1 MLETMTPAPAPVPE
15 ARAGGRGG
23 AARLLQPDAAEWADA
38 LREVS
43 HDVYQHPQYTSADA
57 RRLEGSAAAFCYRE
71 GPLVFLQPLVL
82 RPVLGAGPDSGTA
95 FGSAARDVVDAVS
108 PYGYSGPVSNAPLTD
123 EGFWR
128 RACEALPPCLAE
140 AGVVSCFV
148 RLHPLLPPRLDAL
161 GRVGTVVQHG
171 RTVNIDLRAGDDE
184 QWAQIRPNHRRQIHR
199 ARRRGI
205 AVSLDDWQRMGDF
218 VEIYHET
225 MARVGASPEYFF
237 DRDYFESLRAALGDD
252 LHLAM
257 AEHAG
262 QVLAGGLFFTHG
274 GIVQYHL
281 GATRTEHLPEQPIK
295 LIFDEVRLW
304 AGDRGHTDF
313 HLGGGVGGG
322 EDSLFHFKAGFSR
335 DRPAFFTWRLVCDLD
350 AYDALVEAA
359 GITRDAGGHFPAY
372 RAARPQPERGDGDGF
387 GGPAKPASR

>member
-1 MLETMTPAPAPVPE
+1 VLETVTPAPAPEVK
-15 ARAGGRGG
+15 ADGRGG
-23 AARLLQPDAAEWADA
+23 AARLLQPSAAEWPDT
-38 LREVS
+38 LREIR
-43 HDVYQHPQYTSADA
+43 HDVYQHPEYTAADA
-57 RRLEGSAAAFCYRE
+57 RRLGGSAAAFCYRE
-71 GPLVFLQPLVL
+71 DTQVFLQPLVL
-82 RPVLGAGPDSGTA
+82 RPVPGAERAPGTA
-95 FGSAARDVVDAVS
+95 SEPTSDLIDAVS
-108 PYGYSGPVSNAPLTD
+108 PYGYSGPVSNAPLSD

-128 RACEALPPCLAE
+128 RACESLPQCLAE

-148 RLHPLLPPRLDAL
+148 RLHPLLPPRLDVL

-171 RTVNIDLRAGDDE
+171 RTVNIDLRPAEDE
-184 QWAQIRPNHRRQIHR
+184 QWAQIRSNHRRQIHR
-199 ARRRGI
+199 ARRRDM
-205 AVSLDDWQRMGDF
+205 AVRIDDWQRMDDF

-225 MARVGASPEYFF
+225 MARVGASAEYFF
-237 DRDYFESLRAALGDD
+237 DRPYFESLRAALGDD

-257 AEHAG
+257 AEHEG

-295 LIFDEVRLW
+295 LIFDQVRLW

-335 DRPAFFTWRLVCDLD
+335 DRPAFFTWRLVCDAD

-359 GITRDAGGHFPAY
+359 GITRGAGGIFPAY
-372 RAARPQPERGDGDGF
+372 RASVPPGETGDGD
-387 GGPAKPASR
+387 ADTARTKPPSE

>member
-1 MLETMTPAPAPVPE
+1 MTPAPE
-15 ARAGGRGG
+15 AKADGRGG
-23 AARLLQPDAAEWADA
+23 AARLLQPSAVEWADA
-38 LREVS
+38 LREVR
-43 HDVYQHPQYTSADA
+43 HDVYQYSEYAVADA
-57 RRLEGSAAAFCYRE
+57 RRLGGSAAAFCYRE
-71 GPLVFLQPLVL
+71 GSLVLLQPLVL
-82 RPVLGAGPDSGTA
+82 RPVPGAGDDT
-95 FGSAARDVVDAVS
+95 FDAVS

-128 RACEALPPCLAE
+128 RACEALPGCLAE

-161 GRVGTVVQHG
+161 GRVGTLVQHG
-171 RTVNIDLRAGDDE
+171 RTVNIDLRAGEEE
-184 QWAQIRPNHRRQIHR
+184 QWAQIRSNHRRQIHR
-199 ARRRGI
+199 AARRGI
-205 AVSLDDWQRMGDF
+205 VVSLDDWRRMDDF

-225 MARVGASPEYFF
+225 MDRVGASAEYFF
-237 DRDYFESLRAALGDD
+237 DRDYFDSLRAALGDD
-252 LHLAM
+252 LHLAT

-281 GATRTEHLPEQPIK
+281 GATRTEHLAEQPIK
-295 LIFDEVRLW
+295 LIFDQIRLW
-304 AGDRGHTDF
+304 GGDRGQTDF

-335 DRPAFFTWRLVCDLD
+335 DRPAFFTWRLVCDPD

-359 GITRDAGGHFPAY
+359 GVPREPGGHFPAY
-372 RAARPQPERGDGDGF
+372 RAARPPGEHGDRQGRGEAANPPSD
-387 GGPAKPASR
+387 